1 MNLENHEK
9 VERKKVCFRNEHGG
23 YFVYDER
30 DRRRMGFHESLTYR
44 RNPNGEVY
52 KAKIFDISNHGMSFI
67 SDYPFLKGTTLY
79 FLNENDNEENYEK
92 GNVVWAK
99 FYQPF
104 SSRYPRYRIGV
115 EFE

>member
-1 MNLENHEK
+1 MTVLNQETN
-9 VERKKVCFRNEHGG
+9 ERKKVCFRNEQGG

-30 DRRRMGFHESLTYR
+30 DKRRMGFHESFVFKR
-44 RNPNGEVY
+44 FPDGEIY
-52 KAKIFDISNHGMSFI
+52 KAKVFDISKNGMSFI

-79 FLNENDNEENYEK
+79 FSNDEKQSDNFEK

-104 SSRYPRYRIGV
+104 SSKYPRYRIGV
-115 EFE
+115 EFQ

>member
-1 MNLENHEK
+1 MNLENYQRN
-9 VERKKVCFRNEHGG
+9 ERRKVCFRNEQGG

-30 DRRRMGFHESLTYR
+30 DKRRMNFHESFTYR
-44 RNPNGEVY
+44 RNLEGETY
-52 KAKIFDISNHGMSFI
+52 KAKVFDISNHGMSFI

-79 FLNENDNEENYEK
+79 FSNGDKASENFEK
-92 GNVVWAK
+92 GSVVWAK